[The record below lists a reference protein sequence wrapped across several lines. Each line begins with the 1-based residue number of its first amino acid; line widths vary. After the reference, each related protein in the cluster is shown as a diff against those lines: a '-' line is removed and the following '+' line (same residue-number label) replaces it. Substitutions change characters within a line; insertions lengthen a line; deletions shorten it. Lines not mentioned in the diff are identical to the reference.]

1 MRTAHEALAHT
12 ADSCGTGFTAAA
24 AKGGPGSARRGR
36 ARQMRAGGQ
45 GVVEELRARSCE
57 PGSMSGSK
65 MITNRMYGSVWGR
78 AQCGAGRGSPA
89 PSLASACTKR
99 AARMVSTGVSE
110 RGTRWLVVEP
120 FARELPAHP
129 LGTAQWLLPAR
140 LAICAA
146 GLLHLG
152 CPAARI
158 AHKTSA
164 LLRIPVAIAK
174 EWRRRL
180 KQRQTEKTG
189 SRANEHLTLC
199 GIGHNCR

>member
-1 MRTAHEALAHT
+1 
-12 ADSCGTGFTAAA
+12 
-24 AKGGPGSARRGR
+24 
-36 ARQMRAGGQ
+36 
-45 GVVEELRARSCE
+45 
-57 PGSMSGSK
+57 
-65 MITNRMYGSVWGR
+65 
-78 AQCGAGRGSPA
+78 
-89 PSLASACTKR
+89 
-99 AARMVSTGVSE
+99 MVSTGVSE

-189 SRANEHLTLC
+189 SRAIEHLTLLASSDTIAAK
-199 GIGHNCR
+199 GSAGSRAPASSGKTSPPAPLGELVGGRGGYNLARF